1 MDRYY
6 YGNKYTSWGELHHIL
21 CREHGHSDD
30 SEMNED
36 CEECWERYEKELL
49 HDPIYRRFMKK
60 ITPEIGIKNHK
71 EFEEGYKQVN
81 EVIEGVVKRYE
92 LEKSKRKEK

>member
-1 MDRYY
+1 
-6 YGNKYTSWGELHHIL
+6 
-21 CREHGHSDD
+21 
-30 SEMNED
+30 
-36 CEECWERYEKELL
+36 
-49 HDPIYRRFMKK
+49 MKK